1 MNAVIYA
8 RYSSHNQREES
19 IEGQLRKCR
28 EFADKNGF
36 TVIEEYC
43 DRAISGKTDERYE
56 FQRMM
61 KDSEKGHFQVLIMYT
76 MDRFARNRYDSA
88 VHKAKLRKNGVK
100 IYYTE
105 QSISDEPEGIIL
117 ESVLEGMA
125 EYYSENLSRGVKRGL
140 KENALKCMATN
151 PAAFG
156 YIISDEKK
164 YELDPVTAP
173 IVKEIFDLYAN
184 GKSRRQVVDIL
195 NEKGYRT
202 AKGKP
207 FRIGSLDRILVNKK
221 YIGVY
226 EYMDVVVEG
235 GIPQIVDKEVF
246 DKVQKMLKRNKRQ
259 SGKMKNP
266 EAYLLTGKLF
276 CGECGEQMTGESG
289 TSRTGRIYN
298 YYKCFGRRKSKACHK
313 QNERKEWIE
322 QLVIEET
329 IKQVLKPEVI
339 REIAET
345 VADLAEKE
353 FNDHSRIDSLQ
364 GELKS
369 VQKSIQNL
377 LRLVEQG
384 IDTEDVG
391 DRILELNALKA
402 DLSKQISKE
411 ENRKPNLSKE
421 RIEFWLTSFL
431 SNGDINDPEYR
442 HRIVETLVHRVYVF
456 DGDDGGK
463 KVVITY
469 NTTSNIR
476 STVTL
481 NDVNEYLNGSFSVGT
496 AAPMPTNPNLFVI
509 KHKVGIVIEVQ
520 DRD

>member
-28 EFADKNGF
+28 EFADKNGYI
-36 TVIEEYC
+36 VIEEYC
-43 DRAISGKTDERYE
+43 DRAITGKTDERYE

-88 VHKAKLRKNGVK
+88 VYKARLRKNGVK

-140 KENALKCMATN
+140 RENALKCKATTV
-151 PAAFG
+151 PPIG
-156 YIISDEKK
+156 YVLDKDKK
-164 YELDPVTAP
+164 FVIDPVTAP
-173 IVKEIFDLYAN
+173 IIKEAFDLYYN
-184 GKSRRQVVDIL
+184 GKSMRQIVEIF

-202 AKGKP
+202 NKGKP
-207 FRIGSLDRILVNKK
+207 FRIGSLDRILVNEK

-226 EYMDVVVEG
+226 RYTDIVIEG
-235 GIPQIVDKEVF
+235 GVPQIVDKEVF
-246 DKVQKMLKRNKRQ
+246 EKVQKMLSKNRRQ

-266 EAYLLTGKLF
+266 EAYLLTGKLY
-276 CGECGEQMTGESG
+276 CGECGELMTGESG
-289 TSRTGRIYN
+289 TSKTGKIYN
-298 YYKCFGRRKSKACHK
+298 YYKCFGRRKTACHK
-313 QNERKEWIE
+313 SNERKEWIE
-322 QLVIEET
+322 QVVVEET
-329 IKQVLKPEVI
+329 IKQILKPEVI
-339 REIAET
+339 RDIAKKVTE
-345 VADLAEKE
+345 LAEKD
-353 FNDHSRIDSLQ
+353 FNDTSRLESLQ

-369 VQKSIQNL
+369 TQKSIQNL

-402 DLSKQISKE
+402 DLTKRIAKE
-411 ENRKPNLSKE
+411 ENRKPVINE
-421 RIEFWLTSFL
+421 DRVTFWLTSFL
-431 SNGDINDPEYR
+431 TNGDIDDMEYR
-442 HRIVETLVHRVYVF
+442 QRIIDTLVHRIYLF

-469 NTTSNIR
+469 NTTNAVR

-481 NDVNEYLNGSFSVGT
+481 ADVKAYLKSSFFTSN
-496 AAPMPTNPNLFVI
+496 AAPMPTNPNFFVI
-509 KHKVGIVIEVQ
+509 KHKVGIVIEIKG
-520 DRD
+520 RD

>member
-28 EFADKNGF
+28 EFADRNGF
-36 TVIEEYC
+36 TIIEEYC
-43 DRAISGKTDERYE
+43 DRAISGKTDDRYE

-125 EYYSENLSRGVKRGL
+125 EYYSENLSRGVRRGL
-140 KENALKCMATN
+140 TENALKCMATTK
-151 PAAFG
+151 PPIG
-156 YIISDEKK
+156 YILNKEKK
-164 YELDPVTAP
+164 FEIDPVTAP
-173 IVKEIFDLYAN
+173 IIREAFDLYAN
-184 GKSRRQVVDIL
+184 GKSMRQIVDIF

-202 AKGKP
+202 ARGNP
-207 FRIGSLDRILVNKK
+207 FRIGSLDRILVNVK
-221 YIGVY
+221 YTGVFKY
-226 EYMDVVVEG
+226 EDIVIEG
-235 GIPQIVDKEVF
+235 GVPAIIDKEVF
-246 DKVQKMLKRNKRQ
+246 ERVQKMLSKNRRQ

-266 EAYLLTGKLF
+266 EAYLLTGKLY
-276 CGECGEQMTGESG
+276 CGECGELMTGDSG
-289 TSRTGRIYN
+289 TSKTGKIYN
-298 YYKCFGRRKSKACHK
+298 YYKCFGRRKSACHK
-313 QNERKEWIE
+313 TNERKEWVE
-322 QLVIEET
+322 QVVVEET
-329 IKQVLKPEVI
+329 IKQILQPDII
-339 REIAET
+339 RQIAKKVTE
-345 VADLAEKE
+345 LAEQE
-353 FNDHSRIDSLQ
+353 FNDTSRVESLKS
-364 GELKS
+364 ELKS
-369 VQKSIQNL
+369 TQKSIQNL

-391 DRILELNALKA
+391 DRIMELNAQKA
-402 DLSKQISKE
+402 DLNKRIAKE
-411 ENRKPNLSKE
+411 ENRKPVINE
-421 RIEFWLTSFL
+421 DRVTFWLTSFL
-431 SNGDINDPEYR
+431 TSGDIDDIEYR
-442 HRIVETLVHRVYVF
+442 QRIIDTLVHRVYLF

-469 NTTSNIR
+469 NVTNGVR

-481 NDVNEYLNGSFSVGT
+481 SDVKGYLKSSFFKSFP
-496 AAPMPTNPNLFVI
+496 APMPTNPNFFVI
-509 KHKVGIVIEVQ
+509 KHKVGIVIEIKG
-520 DRD
+520 RD